1 MTSDLLLFGAGGALG
16 SAIGAHLL
24 CQSFTLHTAGGST
37 LPAAASHFPLS
48 YAATLEDAAFSKMPS
63 FDAVVWAQGLNCSD
77 TVASFESADLHR
89 LLQGNVLFIASSIQA
104 LLATGRLRTGCRLVV
119 VSSIWQLESRP
130 GKFSYTIS
138 KAALQGLVKSCA
150 LDLGPRGIVI
160 NAVLPGVVDT
170 PMTRAHLSAEQIA
183 SITSQSALGRLPQ
196 PTDIAEAVGF
206 LASPANVAIT
216 GQFLTVD
223 AGFIG
228 LKHA

>member
-1 MTSDLLLFGAGGALG
+1 MPSDLLLFGAGGALG

-24 CQSFTLHTAGGST
+24 GQGFTLHTAGGSS
-37 LPAAASHFPLS
+37 LPGAASNRPLS
-48 YAATLEDAAFSKMPS
+48 YDDPLEASSFSSLPS
-63 FDAVVWAQGLNCSD
+63 LAAVVWAQGLNCSD
-77 TVASFESADLHR
+77 TVASFESADLQR
-89 LLQGNVLFIASSIQA
+89 LLQGNVLFVASSLQA
-104 LLATGRLRTGCRLVV
+104 LLAAGRLREGCRLVV

-150 LDLGPRGIVI
+150 LDLGPLGIVI

-170 PMTRAHLSAEQIA
+170 PMTRAHLSPEQIA
-183 SITSQSALGRLPQ
+183 AITSQSALGRLPQ

-206 LASPANVAIT
+206 LASPANRAIT

-228 LKHA
+228 LKHS